1 MEKSDIYKYG
11 FFTLIIIVILII
23 IYFAY
28 RYFMVE
34 NFTVIP
40 DEDETEVEG
49 INIEE
54 GIKKLNKES
63 EKILLNAENM
73 QKKSNDYERPGFKKK
88 HSSEDDYQKKWDN
101 MRNQHAGIRRDGI
114 PDI

>member
-11 FFTLIIIVILII
+11 FFALIIIVILII
-23 IYFAY
+23 VYFVYKYFAT
-28 RYFMVE
+28 E
-34 NFTVIP
+34 SFTVIP

-49 INIEE
+49 VDVKE

-73 QKKSNDYERPGFKKK
+73 QKNNSNSEGGPHKKTHPNEEK
-88 HSSEDDYQKKWDN
+88 YKKEWSN